1 MLTLCGEIGLFFV
14 SRSDGWAKH
23 CGLIFDVFFFVKKA
37 VPIWAVLFCF
47 DNFCYPCECVSFFQT
62 NSETLLFCSVVTLEW
77 QQQKKD
83 GRLLEQGEKKR
94 R

>member
-37 VPIWAVLFCF
+37 VPIWAVLFCLIIF
-47 DNFCYPCECVSFFQT
+47 AILVNVSHSFKPT
-62 NSETLLFCSVVTLEW
+62 ARHFCSVLLS
-77 QQQKKD
+77 
-83 GRLLEQGEKKR
+83 RLNGNNR
-94 R
+94 RKMAAF